1 MAPVAL
7 ARPSQTSARDS
18 HGGTLLARG
27 SSVSK
32 SCRSPVIDTIAMS
45 PGWRVHSP
53 PPHGTKLPHLRMKI
67 TPLSNRLVWLQASL
81 PHLLYGH
88 NRRVIASQG
97 ELNTAFES
105 LLTHLQAIAE
115 VPPLADWPTPA
126 RVDLPWQL
134 DAARQCGAPVASI
147 LLAHAGL
154 SVPEI
159 QEPAVRRRN
168 SVSWKGCKR
177 EIFLYGKSRKHRI
190 GDSVLRAEVRLHRS
204 EVARWLPNGQ
214 WRDFLR
220 LWHVFREIML
230 KVPIIQA
237 PRPGGGFPEA
247 IGRSVP
253 PEYHEKILAEL
264 SHKKPRTVRDYRR
277 RMNIAA
283 ARLPD
288 RFSWAEYLP
297 ANSPP
302 PAVAV
307 EASGASGLCQELIIR
322 ESE

>member
-1 MAPVAL
+1 V
-7 ARPSQTSARDS
+7 
-18 HGGTLLARG
+18 
-27 SSVSK
+27 
-32 SCRSPVIDTIAMS
+32 
-45 PGWRVHSP
+45 
-53 PPHGTKLPHLRMKI
+53 
-67 TPLSNRLVWLQASL
+67 
-81 PHLLYGH
+81 LYGH
-88 NRRVIASQG
+88 NRRVIASQA
-97 ELNTAFES
+97 ELDTAFES
-105 LLTHLQAIAE
+105 LRAYLQTFAE

-126 RVDLPWQL
+126 RVDMPWHL
-134 DAARQCGAPVASI
+134 DAARQCGAPVAAI

-190 GDSVLRAEVRLHRS
+190 GDSVLRPEVRLYRS

-214 WRDFLR
+214 WRDFSR

-230 KVPIIQA
+230 TVPQIQA

-253 PEYHEKILAEL
+253 PKVHEKILAEL

-277 RMNIAA
+277 RMSIAA

-297 ANSPP
+297 ADSPP
-302 PAVAV
+302 LAVAV
-307 EASGASGLCQELIIR
+307 EPEGTSGLSQ
-322 ESE
+322 S

>member
-1 MAPVAL
+1 
-7 ARPSQTSARDS
+7 
-18 HGGTLLARG
+18 
-27 SSVSK
+27 
-32 SCRSPVIDTIAMS
+32 MS

-53 PPHGTKLPHLRMKI
+53 PPHGTKLPHLRVKI

-81 PHLLYGH
+81 PRVLYGH
-88 NRRVIASQG
+88 NGRVIASQA
-97 ELNTAFES
+97 ELNTAIET
-105 LLTHLQAIAE
+105 LRAYLQTFAE

-134 DAARQCGAPVASI
+134 DTVRQCGAPVASV

-190 GDSVLRAEVRLHRS
+190 GGSVLRAEIRLHRS
-204 EVARWLPNGQ
+204 EVTRWLPNSQ
-214 WRDFLR
+214 WRDFSC
-220 LWHVFREIML
+220 LWHVFRVIML
-230 KVPIIQA
+230 KVPVIQA

-247 IGRSVP
+247 IGRAVP

-264 SHKKPRTVRDYRR
+264 AHKKPRTVRDYRR
-277 RMNIAA
+277 RISTAA

-297 ANSPP
+297 AGGPP
-302 PAVAV
+302 LAVAV
-307 EASGASGLCQELIIR
+307 EAVGASSLSQGLIIR

>member
-1 MAPVAL
+1 
-7 ARPSQTSARDS
+7 
-18 HGGTLLARG
+18 
-27 SSVSK
+27 
-32 SCRSPVIDTIAMS
+32 
-45 PGWRVHSP
+45 
-53 PPHGTKLPHLRMKI
+53 MKI

-81 PHLLYGH
+81 PRVLYGH
-88 NRRVIASQG
+88 NGRVIASQA
-97 ELNTAFES
+97 ELNTAFET
-105 LLTHLQAIAE
+105 LRAYLQTFAE

-134 DAARQCGAPVASI
+134 DAVRQCGAPVASV

-177 EIFLYGKSRKHRI
+177 EIFLYGKSRKHRM
-190 GDSVLRAEVRLHRS
+190 GDAVLRPEVRLMKS
-204 EVARWLPNGQ
+204 EVTRWLPDGQ
-214 WRDFLR
+214 WRDFSR

-230 KVPIIQA
+230 KVPVIQA
-237 PRPGGGFPEA
+237 PQPGGGFPEA

-277 RMNIAA
+277 RMSIAA

-297 ANSPP
+297 ADGPP
-302 PAVAV
+302 PAFAV
-307 EASGASGLCQELIIR
+307 EPEGTSGLCQ
-322 ESE
+322 S